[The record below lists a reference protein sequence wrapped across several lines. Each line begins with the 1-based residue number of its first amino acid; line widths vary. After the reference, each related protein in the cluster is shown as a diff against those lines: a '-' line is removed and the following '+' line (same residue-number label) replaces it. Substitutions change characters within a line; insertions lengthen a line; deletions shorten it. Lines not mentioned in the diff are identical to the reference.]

1 MKPLITIL
9 LLFICSIATAQE
21 VKQYQC
27 FTYTIRGKAKEDTV
41 NISLSDSLVFIQL
54 PGHDQSTLHN
64 YVLRVKTRHRK
75 GPETYYFLVFMKSRR
90 TATLLVNDYHLYFTH
105 DREEYLYSLC
115 YRY

>member
-1 MKPLITIL
+1 
-9 LLFICSIATAQE
+9 
-21 VKQYQC
+21 
-27 FTYTIRGKAKEDTV
+27 
-41 NISLSDSLVFIQL
+41 VFIQL
-54 PGHDQSTLHN
+54 PGHDRITLHN

-115 YRY
+115 YRLLGALVNPVLINIKAILLLLLWLMVNLTVR